1 MKIFRLI
8 IVTLTLLI
16 LAGSAS
22 AQGNAAFRM
31 GERLSYTVSL
41 ERFPNVAH
49 IETSVSSRGTI
60 SGREV
65 IELQGKVKTFDIV
78 SATFPL
84 IDESRIVLIDPTSGL
99 PILINRTIR
108 STAVPKEV
116 VSNFLTAPT
125 TNFELLSLIYK
136 AREAGGNGSFPF
148 SENGENYVATF
159 ASGTLDKLG
168 GRIRTDAGEFDTTP
182 TTIQSTYL
190 DLLGIKNFRIDL
202 SNDQFRIPVRMR
214 FDTAKGSFTALL
226 ASVSVDAPPVP
237 TDPTL
242 VAQPQPQ
249 PMSQPTPRVA
259 TTPRPVPTPTPF
271 IDNQPLLREVKFV
284 LGETLDYRVMQGSQA
299 IGTLRLTARER
310 KQVENADSLLLLAT
324 VLQVLPGNR
333 AFGAADS
340 LITRVNPDTL
350 APQSAEFRLS
360 QGLATLS
367 QRLSVNGAT
376 GAIAFGAGT
385 ADAPVGTHTILSLI
399 YAMRSF
405 HLQASRTNSA
415 PVNDTR
421 VAVFWRDKPYIFVLR
436 PAPPDSI
443 TMEGKPIPAQ
453 LVAITTGVPELDALQ
468 LKVWLS
474 LDDSRIPLRFIAGAY
489 QADLTSARIIAP

>member
-1 MKIFRLI
+1 
-8 IVTLTLLI
+8 
-16 LAGSAS
+16 
-22 AQGNAAFRM
+22 
-31 GERLSYTVSL
+31 
-41 ERFPNVAH
+41 
-49 IETSVSSRGTI
+49 
-60 SGREV
+60 
-65 IELQGKVKTFDIV
+65 
-78 SATFPL
+78 
-84 IDESRIVLIDPTSGL
+84 IDPTSGL
-99 PILINRTIR
+99 PVLINRTIK

-116 VSNFLTAPT
+116 VSNFLTTPT
-125 TNFELLSLIYK
+125 TNFELLSLIFK

-159 ASGTLDKLG
+159 AAGRLDKLG
-168 GRIRTDAGEFDTTP
+168 GKVRTDAGEFDTTP
-182 TTIQSTYL
+182 TIIQSTYL
-190 DLLGIKNFRIDL
+190 DLFGIKNFRLDL

-214 FDTAKGSFTALL
+214 FDTGKGSFTVLL
-226 ASVSVDAPPVP
+226 ASVRVDEPPVSM
-237 TDPTL
+237 DSAL
-242 VAQPQPQ
+242 VTQPQPT
-249 PMSQPTPRVA
+249 SQPTPRPA
-259 TTPRPVPTPTPF
+259 PTPRPVPTPTPF

-284 LGETLDYRVMQGSQA
+284 IGETLDYRVMQGSQA
-299 IGTLRLTARER
+299 IGTIRLAAKER
-310 KQVENADSLLLLAT
+310 KQAENADSLLLSAT
-324 VLQVLPGNR
+324 VLQILPGNR

-360 QGLATLS
+360 QGLAALS
-367 QRLSVNGAT
+367 QRLSVNGST

-405 HLQASRTNSA
+405 HLQASKTNSA

-421 VAVFWRDKPYIFVLR
+421 VAVFWRDRPYIFVLR

-474 LDDSRIPLRFIAGAY
+474 LDDSRIPLRFVAGTY
-489 QADLTSARIIAP
+489 QADLTSASIIAP

>member
-16 LAGSAS
+16 PVGSAS

-60 SGREV
+60 SGRDV

-99 PILINRTIR
+99 PVLINRTIR

-116 VSNFLTAPT
+116 VSNFLAAPT
-125 TNFELLSLIYK
+125 TNFDLLSLIYK

-159 ASGTLDKLG
+159 AAGTLDKLG

-182 TTIQSTYL
+182 TIIQSTYL

-202 SNDQFRIPVRMR
+202 SNDRFRIPVRMR
-214 FDTAKGSFTALL
+214 LDTAKGSFTALL
-226 ASVSVDAPPVP
+226 ASVSVDEPPVP

-242 VAQPQPQ
+242 VTQPQPT
-249 PMSQPTPRVA
+249 SQPTPRPA

-271 IDNQPLLREVKFV
+271 IDNQPLLRELKFV

-299 IGTLRLTARER
+299 IGTLRLAAKER
-310 KQVENADSLLLLAT
+310 KQFENVDSLLLSAT

-350 APQSAEFRLS
+350 APRSAEFRLS

-405 HLQASRTNSA
+405 HLQASKTNSA

-421 VAVFWRDKPYIFVLR
+421 VAVFWRDRPYIFVLR
-436 PAPPDSI
+436 PAAPDSI

-474 LDDSRIPLRFIAGAY
+474 LDDSRIPLRFVAGAY
-489 QADLTSARIIAP
+489 QADLTSASIIAP